1 MQPSADLQDA
11 RIMLDY
17 VKRVKKW
24 TMMACHVYDSVYCH
38 IMAIVVC
45 DMYLNVVLARH
56 GIPEPKFKGFMEDNA

>member
-1 MQPSADLQDA
+1 
-11 RIMLDY
+11 MLDY

-45 DMYLNVVLARH
+45 DM
-56 GIPEPKFKGFMEDNA
+56 